1 MCWCRISEA
10 IWSIPIS
17 VARAAIWRKYVDLQA
32 ASLMEAAA
40 IRRRSAGWISRVF
53 SCGVTPMTGKYR
65 MECAEVNG
73 PVSLCGCLVMPGDL
87 IVADGSGV
95 CIVPNELVEEVLEKA
110 EKSAAK
116 EEEFSRILE
125 AGGGIEELKKAK

>member
-1 MCWCRISEA
+1 MDF
-10 IWSIPIS
+10 P
-17 VARAAIWRKYVDLQA
+17 
-32 ASLMEAAA
+32 
-40 IRRRSAGWISRVF
+40 VF

-116 EEEFSRILE
+116 EEAGICNCPESACHPAPSLKVPQSVLSGFRVRFPLPEMSRTGQSLP
-125 AGGGIEELKKAK
+125 A

>member
-1 MCWCRISEA
+1 MVKEITT
-10 IWSIPIS
+10 IVDGPIS
-17 VARAAIWRKYVDLQA
+17 AEVI
-32 ASLMEAAA
+32 SLDHE
-40 IRRRSAGWISRVF
+40 G
-53 SCGVTPMTGKYR
+53 

>member
-1 MCWCRISEA
+1 MPEKKHTQKVLLIPMFLLA
-10 IWSIPIS
+10 IYLGYCIGSLYGTDHTFKTAADQLRSIALHPFP
-17 VARAAIWRKYVDLQA
+17 LQ
-32 ASLMEAAA
+32 L
-40 IRRRSAGWISRVF
+40 
-53 SCGVTPMTGKYR
+53 TPMTGKYH

-125 AGGGIEELKKAK
+125 AGGGIGELKKAK

>member
-1 MCWCRISEA
+1 
-10 IWSIPIS
+10 
-17 VARAAIWRKYVDLQA
+17 
-32 ASLMEAAA
+32 
-40 IRRRSAGWISRVF
+40 
-53 SCGVTPMTGKYR
+53 
-65 MECAEVNG
+65 
-73 PVSLCGCLVMPGDL
+73 MPGDL

>member
-1 MCWCRISEA
+1 MDF
-10 IWSIPIS
+10 P
-17 VARAAIWRKYVDLQA
+17 
-32 ASLMEAAA
+32 
-40 IRRRSAGWISRVF
+40 VF

-95 CIVPNELVEEVLEKA
+95 CIVPNELIEADLKPEIVFKA
-110 EKSAAK
+110 YDLNFCDPEFADICAQEMEALLNEAEGSRKESA
-116 EEEFSRILE
+116 
-125 AGGGIEELKKAK
+125 

>member
-1 MCWCRISEA
+1 MD
-10 IWSIPIS
+10 IP
-17 VARAAIWRKYVDLQA
+17 
-32 ASLMEAAA
+32 
-40 IRRRSAGWISRVF
+40 VF

-87 IVADGSGV
+87 IVADGSGA
-95 CIVPNELVEEVLEKA
+95 CIVPNELIEEVLEKA

-125 AGGGIEELKKAK
+125 AGGEIEELKKAK

>member
-1 MCWCRISEA
+1 MCRSE
-10 IWSIPIS
+10 
-17 VARAAIWRKYVDLQA
+17 R
-32 ASLMEAAA
+32 
-40 IRRRSAGWISRVF
+40 
-53 SCGVTPMTGKYR
+53 TGQPLR
-65 MECAEVNG
+65 
-73 PVSLCGCLVMPGDL
+73 LPGDL

>member
-17 VARAAIWRKYVDLQA
+17 AGRAAIWRWYVDLQA
-32 ASLMEAAA
+32 ASLMDGSIALHP
-40 IRRRSAGWISRVF
+40 F
-53 SCGVTPMTGKYR
+53 PLQLTPMTGKYR

-87 IVADGSGV
+87 IVADGSGA
-95 CIVPNELVEEVLEKA
+95 CIVPNELIEEVLEKA

-125 AGGGIEELKKAK
+125 AGGEIEELKKAK

>member
-1 MCWCRISEA
+1 MDF
-10 IWSIPIS
+10 P
-17 VARAAIWRKYVDLQA
+17 
-32 ASLMEAAA
+32 
-40 IRRRSAGWISRVF
+40 VF

-95 CIVPNELVEEVLEKA
+95 CIVPNELIEEVLEKRRSLRQ
-110 EKSAAK
+110 KK
-116 EEEFSRILE
+116 KKFSRILE
-125 AGGGIEELKKAK
+125 AGGEIEELKKAK

>member
-1 MCWCRISEA
+1 MDF
-10 IWSIPIS
+10 P
-17 VARAAIWRKYVDLQA
+17 
-32 ASLMEAAA
+32 
-40 IRRRSAGWISRVF
+40 VF

-65 MECAEVNG
+65 MECAQVNGGG